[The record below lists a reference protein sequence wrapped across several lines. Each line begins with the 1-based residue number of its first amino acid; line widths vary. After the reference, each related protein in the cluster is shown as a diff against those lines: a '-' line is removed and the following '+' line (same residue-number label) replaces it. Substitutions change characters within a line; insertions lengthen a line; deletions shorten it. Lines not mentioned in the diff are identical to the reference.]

1 MSTTNHT
8 TWLERERVNYQ
19 TPTDVYNDA
28 RHSRQRASTFQ
39 NGKSNQKN
47 KESIF
52 FYELNCWSS

>member
-47 KESIF
+47 KASIF
-52 FYELNCWSS
+52 FFL